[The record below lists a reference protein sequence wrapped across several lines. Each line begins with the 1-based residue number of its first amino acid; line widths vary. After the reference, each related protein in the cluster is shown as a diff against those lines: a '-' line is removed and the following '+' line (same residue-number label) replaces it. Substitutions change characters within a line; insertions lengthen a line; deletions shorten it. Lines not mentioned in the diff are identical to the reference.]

1 MIVILINHWFVLT
14 CIYTNNNMTG
24 VNITL
29 KQIVGEN
36 LRNKVQICKNM
47 AKKKSFQNE
56 YLWNIQFVFV
66 FEAKQKRRVNIIL
79 SLQHYLSKNIWKI
92 KNKKQKK
99 LLALNYQFV
108 PSIIRR
114 IQFCSLQNI
123 KVYLLNQVFWQT
135 FLFSTF
141 YCKKDSNKCTS
152 CTHITTNY
160 SKAHTC
166 ISIYLSV
173 EIVSDININFLLFF
187 TSQFWYQI
195 QIQ

>member
-1 MIVILINHWFVLT
+1 MQK
-14 CIYTNNNMTG
+14 YG
-24 VNITL
+24 
-29 KQIVGEN
+29 Q
-36 LRNKVQICKNM
+36 
-47 AKKKSFQNE
+47 KKKFSK
-56 YLWNIQFVFV
+56 WIFVKYTICFCI
-66 FEAKQKRRVNIIL
+66 EAKQKRRVNIIL

-187 TSQFWYQI
+187 TSQFWYQN